1 MRTAIVDRPIDA
13 AAILRAVAGHHN
25 GAAVL
30 FVGTVRE
37 QNEGAPVTGLDYSTY
52 RDMAESELA
61 AIALEAAERWST
73 EDIVVEH
80 RVGSLRLG
88 EASVAIAVAHAHRG
102 DAYEASRFI
111 IEELKQ
117 RLPVWKREHYEDGR
131 SEWVANAPVMQGP
144 PADRGA

>member
-1 MRTAIVDRPIDA
+1 MRTAIVDRPIDPCA
-13 AAILRAVAGHHN
+13 VLRSVAGRHN

-37 QNEGAPVTGLDYSTY
+37 QNEGAAVTGLDYSAY
-52 RDMAESELA
+52 ADMAESELA
-61 AIALEAAERWST
+61 SIALEAAERWST

-80 RVGSLRLG
+80 RIGSLALG

-102 DAYEASRFI
+102 EAYEASRYI

-117 RLPVWKREHYEDGR
+117 RLPVWKRERYVDGR
-131 SEWVANAPVMQGP
+131 AEWVSNANPAGTP
-144 PADRGA
+144 PAEGRT